1 MVECSRCSSRPT
13 MLCPRRS
20 RWSYPS
26 FQPGFKNCV
35 EDFFILLLCC
45 IPTLRGNS
53 LLHIPFI
60 VKTLQCNVIAH
71 SWSPSW
77 ETYPPIWPMLFPTQ
91 ILLEYLDQPL
101 QSGLSTRESP
111 SKSPSP
117 YSMTPLLKGSFTI
130 FLFLVRSYILN
141 SNGVWY
147 SWFWLEGPINAQNS
161 IFGGFKFA
169 PRDLDSQRHM
179 GPRLAAQGTLTRSA
193 GDLDSQRHGKLMALR
208 VKVPCGAASRG
219 PWGQT

>member
-13 MLCPRRS
+13 TLCPRRS
-20 RWSYPS
+20 RCSYPS

-147 SWFWLEGPINAQNS
+147 TWFCPEGPINASNS
-161 IFGGFKFA
+161 N
-169 PRDLDSQRHM
+169 SNTQRHRF
-179 GPRLAAQGTLTRSA
+179 P
-193 GDLDSQRHGKLMALR
+193 MALR
-208 VKVPCGAASRG
+208 VKVPCGAGSQG
-219 PWGQT
+219 PWEQKKTKNFEFEAFIGPSGQNQLYHTPLLFKI